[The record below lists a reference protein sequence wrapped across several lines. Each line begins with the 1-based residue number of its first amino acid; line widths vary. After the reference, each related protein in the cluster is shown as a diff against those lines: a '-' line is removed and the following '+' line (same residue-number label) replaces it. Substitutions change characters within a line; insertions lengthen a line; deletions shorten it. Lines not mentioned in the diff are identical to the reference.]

1 MRTSQRPDEE
11 QTEDSTPEVVLEAG
25 CECVDDEDVQVLSTV
40 FPARVGILYYL
51 LRIVDSHM
59 SAHHVRCVD
68 VFVIGNCRGTGE
80 SHRYRDASEK
90 CCHANTLG

>member
-1 MRTSQRPDEE
+1 MRTRDQTRSRPRTRL
-11 QTEDSTPEVVLEAG
+11 QKLYNVLEAG

-80 SHRYRDASEK
+80 SHRYRDA
-90 CCHANTLG
+90 